1 MPLLDPEED
10 QPERPKYL
18 GELSTKLPVGA
29 TFKQASE
36 HMLTCQHIDTLT
48 LTEVRTVAKALS
60 ALYVGMQVTVSA
72 MSKQDFSFPTNID
85 GV

>member
-1 MPLLDPEED
+1 MAVLEPDDSKPA
-10 QPERPKYL
+10 YL
-18 GELSTKLPVGA
+18 GELHTKLPAGA

-48 LTEVRTVAKALS
+48 LLEVREVAKALS
-60 ALYVGMQVTVSA
+60 ALYIGMQVTVSA
-72 MSKQDFSFPTNID
+72 MYRQDFFPTNID